1 MDSDWS
7 RLAFALISME
17 GPDRYSQAG
26 GLGVRVAQLSRALSA
41 SGSPTRLYF
50 VGNPELPAQDLK
62 EGVELCRLAQ
72 EISREFPGGV
82 YQGEALKVSYLAAR
96 FPERLVTEWA
106 LPQIEA
112 GRLPVLLFEEWQTAS
127 WAKLTF
133 ELLAERGVADRCLL
147 LWNANNQFGF
157 EDMDWVG
164 LEQVAAITTISRH
177 MRLLVSGFGVDPI
190 VIPNGIPAEYLAPV
204 DEGAVA
210 RLRQAA
216 GERQVLLKIGR
227 FHRDKRWIQA
237 VRALGELRAAQVPVR
252 MLIRGGGEPYQA
264 DVMTAARDCGL
275 LVEQWTEPV
284 HDVGDLARALES
296 SPEADLLEL
305 TRFLPEEL
313 LPVLYA
319 SSLAVLANSGFE
331 PFGLVGLETMA
342 AGGVAVVGATGED
355 YARHLHNSVVI
366 ETDSPSELAL
376 AIAAVASDP
385 RKADRIRRA
394 ARDMAATYS
403 WELVVEGD
411 LLPRLPLLA
420 QRQGITW
427 PGRGSS
433 H

>member
-17 GPDRYSQAG
+17 GPDQYSQAG
-26 GLGVRVAQLSRALSA
+26 GLGVRGAQLSRALAA

-50 VGNPELPAQDLK
+50 VGNPELPAQELR

-106 LPQIEA
+106 LPQLEA

-133 ELLAERGVADRCLL
+133 ELLAERGAGDRCLL
-147 LWNANNQFGF
+147 VWNANNQFGF

-164 LEQVAAITTISRH
+164 LEQAAAITTISRH

-204 DEGAVA
+204 DEGEVA
-210 RLRQAA
+210 TLRQAA

-252 MLIRGGGEPYQA
+252 MLVRGGNERYQA

-275 LVEQWTEPV
+275 LVRQWADPV

-366 ETDSPSELAL
+366 ETDSPSELAQ

-385 RKADRIRRA
+385 GKADRIRRA
-394 ARDMAATYS
+394 AREMAATYS

-427 PGRGSS
+427 PSRGSS